1 MKTLKYLILAALL
14 LPGLVEAK
22 PLVEK
27 PQQRHP
33 TSFAIVVDRTTY
45 EKTLPQLRAYRNAL
59 EADGL
64 AAYILCDDWQTPEE
78 VRAELYGLM
87 RKTSRRAPLEG
98 AVFVG
103 DIPIVL
109 VRNAQHMTTAFKM
122 DEIKFPMNESSVASD
137 RYYDCPDLEFERV
150 AQDTVDR
157 LWFYYNLSTT
167 SPQRLDP
174 AFYSG
179 RIRYPEQLGG
189 DKYAGIARYLEKV
202 VAERQRVDQ
211 LDHVVTYAG
220 DGYNSDCLICWMDER
235 IAMDE
240 NFPLTNTREA
250 ARLRQLNFRM
260 DPYMKYRLFDE
271 LERPEV
277 DAILFNEHGSPDAQH
292 VGSYTP
298 EPDTFDAMYEQ
309 LRGAYGWAEFMEKR
323 KGEKADLEGL
333 RESFKK
339 EYHLTDAFFEAL
351 EREESA
357 ASEPEGTLPRDIELE
372 DLTDLPVQPRFVMFN
387 ACYNGSFHK
396 PGNISGYYLFGPGR
410 TVAAQG
416 NTVNVLQD
424 RWTYEMVGLLSH
436 GVRVGQYNRL
446 IATLEGHILGDP
458 AFRFRPVEANDVSQA
473 MTLHRRDAAYWQA
486 LLDSTPYADLKS
498 LSLRML
504 TDMGAM
510 TPDALLAVM
519 RGEPCATTRMEALKL
534 LGRFGDEDAFEQG
547 VLLGLGDRYELLRR
561 NAATYAWQLGR
572 PALLPALVKTL
583 VDDDESQRVCYIAR
597 KGLQLSPE
605 ASADSVLQ
613 AVVAASTV
621 ADRDSVLTQ
630 LRESLDRDFR
640 MKDRDLQQLR
650 SGKTLAARISA
661 VRSMRNNTYHECV
674 PELLQLLATPSE
686 PLELRVN
693 VAECL
698 GWFVHTPRRAEI
710 IDTCRRLAG
719 ETADPSLKG
728 ELLQTALRLESTVS
742 VPNTTNQNK

>member
-1 MKTLKYLILAALL
+1 MKTLRYLFLAALL
-14 LPGLVEAK
+14 LPGLAQAK

-27 PQQRHP
+27 PHQRHP
-33 TSFAIVVDRTTY
+33 TSFAIVVDRATY
-45 EKTLPQLRAYRNAL
+45 EKTLPQLHAYRDAL
-59 EADGL
+59 ESDGL
-64 AAYILCDDWQTPEE
+64 AAYILCDDWQSPEA
-78 VRAELYGLM
+78 VREELYGLM
-87 RKTSRRAPLEG
+87 RKTSKRAPLEG

-122 DEIKFPMNESSVASD
+122 DEVKFPMNESSVASD
-137 RYYDCPDLEFERV
+137 RYYDCPDLEFEPIAR
-150 AQDTVDR
+150 DTVNR

-167 SPQRLDP
+167 SPQRLAP

-189 DKYAGIARYLEKV
+189 DKYEGIARYLEKV
-202 VAERQRVDQ
+202 VAERQRVDR

-271 LERPEV
+271 LVRPEV
-277 DAILFNEHGSPDAQH
+277 DVFLFNEHGSPDAQH

-298 EPDTFDAMYEQ
+298 EPDTFDAMYGQ
-309 LRGAYGWAEFMEKR
+309 IRSSYAWAVLMEKR
-323 KGEKADLEGL
+323 QGEKADLEGL
-333 RESFKK
+333 REAFKK
-339 EYHLTDAFFEAL
+339 EYHLTDAFFEAV
-351 EREESA
+351 EREESEDA
-357 ASEPEGTLPRDIELE
+357 QPAGTLPRDIELE

-396 PGNISGYYLFGPGR
+396 PGNIAGYYLFGPGR
-410 TVAAQG
+410 TVVAQG

-446 IATLEGHILGDP
+446 VATLEGHILGDP
-458 AFRFRPVEANDVSQA
+458 AFRFCPVEANDVSQA
-473 MTLHRRDAAYWQA
+473 MTLHRADAAYWRA
-486 LLDSTPYADLKS
+486 LLGSTPYADLKS

-504 TDMGAM
+504 TDMGEM
-510 TPDALLAVM
+510 TPAELLETM
-519 RGEPCATTRMEALKL
+519 RAEPCATTRMEALKL
-534 LGRFGDEDAFEQG
+534 LGRFGDEAAFEQG
-547 VLLGLGDRYELLRR
+547 VLLGLNDRYELLRR

-572 PALLPALVKTL
+572 PALLPALVGTL
-583 VDDDESQRVCYIAR
+583 VNGDESQRVCYIAR
-597 KGLQLSPE
+597 KGLQLSPRE
-605 ASADSVLQ
+605 AVDSVLQ
-613 AVVAASTV
+613 EVIAASTV
-621 ADRDSVLTQ
+621 VDRDSIQGV

-640 MKDRDLQQLR
+640 MKERDLKQLHD
-650 SGKTLAARISA
+650 GKTLAARISA
-661 VRSMRNNTYHECV
+661 VRSMRNNTYHEYV
-674 PELLQLLATPSE
+674 PELLQLLATPTE

-698 GWFVHTPRRAEI
+698 GWFVHTPRRVEI
-710 IDTCRRLAG
+710 IDTCRRLAARTD
-719 ETADPSLKG
+719 EPSLKG

-742 VPNTTNQNK
+742 VPNTTK

>member
-1 MKTLKYLILAALL
+1 MKTLKYLLLAALL
-14 LPGLVEAK
+14 VPGIVQAK

-27 PQQRHP
+27 PLHRHP

-45 EKTLPQLRAYRNAL
+45 EKTLPQLRAYRDAL
-59 EADGL
+59 ESDGL
-64 AAYILCDDWQTPEE
+64 AAYILCDDWQSPEE
-78 VRAELYGLM
+78 VREELYGLM

-122 DEIKFPMNESSVASD
+122 DEVKFPINESSVASD
-137 RYYDCPDLEFERV
+137 RYYDCPDLEFEPITRDSV
-150 AQDTVDR
+150 NR
-157 LWFYYNLSTT
+157 LWFYYNLSPT
-167 SPQRLDP
+167 SPQRLAP

-189 DKYAGIARYLEKV
+189 DKYEAIARYLEKV

-260 DPYMKYRLFDE
+260 DDYMKYRLFDE
-271 LERPEV
+271 LVRPEV
-277 DAILFNEHGSPDAQH
+277 DVFLFNEHGSPDAQH
-292 VGSYTP
+292 VGSYPTD
-298 EPDTFDAMYEQ
+298 PDSFEGMYEQ
-309 LRGAYGWAEFMEKR
+309 LRGAYGWAELMEKR
-323 KGEKADLEGL
+323 KGEKADPEGL
-333 RESFKK
+333 REAFKE

-351 EREESA
+351 EREESE
-357 ASEPEGTLPRDIELE
+357 ASEPAGTLPRDIELE
-372 DLTDLPVQPRFVMFN
+372 DLPDLPVQPRFVMFN

-396 PGNISGYYLFGPGR
+396 PGNIAGYYIFGPGR
-410 TVAAQG
+410 TVATQG

-436 GVRVGQYNRL
+436 GVRVGQYSRL
-446 IATLEGHILGDP
+446 IATLEGHIVGDP
-458 AFRFRPVEANDVSQA
+458 AFRFRPVEENDISQA
-473 MTLHRRDAAYWQA
+473 ITLYRDDAAYWRA
-486 LLDSTPYADLKS
+486 LLESTPYADLKS

-504 TDMGAM
+504 TDMGEM
-510 TPDALLAVM
+510 TPAELLTVM
-519 RGEPCATTRMEALKL
+519 RTEPCATTRMEALKL
-534 LGRFGDEDAFEQG
+534 LGRFGDEESFEAG
-547 VLLGLGDRYELLRR
+547 VLLGLNDRYELLRR

-572 PALLPALVKTL
+572 PALLPALVEAL
-583 VDDDESQRVCYIAR
+583 VNNDESQRVCYIAQ
-597 KGLQLSPE
+597 KGLQLAPRE
-605 ASADSVLQ
+605 AVDSVLRE
-613 AVVAASTV
+613 VVAASTV
-621 ADRDSVLTQ
+621 EDRDSIRTLLQETIDQ
-630 LRESLDRDFR
+630 DFR
-640 MKDRDLQQLR
+640 MKERDLKQLYD
-650 SGKTLAARISA
+650 GKTLAARISA
-661 VRSMRNNTYHECV
+661 ARSMRNNTYHEYV

-710 IDTCRRLAG
+710 IDTCRRLAAR
-719 ETADPSLKG
+719 TAEASLKD

-742 VPNTTNQNK
+742 VPNTTK

>member
-1 MKTLKYLILAALL
+1 MKTLKYLLLAALL
-14 LPGLVEAK
+14 LPGIVQAK

-27 PQQRHP
+27 PLRRHP

-45 EKTLPQLRAYRNAL
+45 EKTLPQLRAYRDAL

-64 AAYILCDDWQTPEE
+64 AAYILCDDWQSPEA

-122 DEIKFPMNESSVASD
+122 DEVKFPINESSVASD
-137 RYYDCPDLEFERV
+137 RYYDCPDLEFEPIAR
-150 AQDTVDR
+150 DTVNR
-157 LWFYYNLSTT
+157 LWFYCNLSPT
-167 SPQRLDP
+167 SPQRLAP

-189 DKYAGIARYLEKV
+189 DKYEAIARYLEKV
-202 VAERQRVDQ
+202 VAERQRVDR

-220 DGYNSDCLICWMDER
+220 DGYNSDCLVCWMDER

-240 NFPLTNTREA
+240 NFPLTDTREA

-260 DPYMKYRLFDE
+260 DDYMKYRLFDE
-271 LERPEV
+271 LVRPEV
-277 DAILFNEHGSPDAQH
+277 DVFLFNEHGSPDAQH
-292 VGSYTP
+292 VGSYPTD
-298 EPDTFDAMYEQ
+298 PDSFEGMYGQIRDAYS
-309 LRGAYGWAEFMEKR
+309 WARIMEKR
-323 KGEKADLEGL
+323 QGEKADLEGL
-333 RESFKK
+333 REAFKK

-351 EREESA
+351 EREA
-357 ASEPEGTLPRDIELE
+357 ASDSEPAGTLPRDIELD

-387 ACYNGSFHK
+387 ACYNGSFHQ
-396 PGNISGYYLFGPGR
+396 PGNIAGYYLFGPGR

-436 GVRVGQYNRL
+436 GIRVGQYNRL

-458 AFRFRPVEANDVSQA
+458 AFRFLPVEENDISQA
-473 MTLHRRDAAYWQA
+473 ITLRRDDAAYWRT
-486 LLDSTPYADLKS
+486 LLGSTPYADLKS

-510 TPDALLAVM
+510 TPAELLAVM
-519 RGEPCATTRMEALKL
+519 RTEPCATTRMEALKL
-534 LGRFGDEDAFEQG
+534 LGRFGDEESFEAG
-547 VLLGLGDRYELLRR
+547 VLLGMNDRYELLRR

-572 PALLPALVKTL
+572 PALLPALVEAL

-597 KGLQLSPE
+597 KGLQLSPRE
-605 ASADSVLQ
+605 AVDSVLRE
-613 AVVAASTV
+613 VVGASTV
-621 ADRDSVLTQ
+621 VDRDSILNVLQET
-630 LRESLDRDFR
+630 LDRDSR
-640 MKDRDLQQLR
+640 MKERDLKQLHG
-650 SGKTLAARISA
+650 GKTLAARISA
-661 VRSMRNNTYHECV
+661 VRSMRNNTYHEYV

-710 IDTCRRLAG
+710 ISTCRRLAARTD
-719 ETADPSLKG
+719 EPSLKG

-742 VPNTTNQNK
+742 VPNTTK